1 MGRGNTQVADN
12 EVIYYVDYDNFQAF
26 VQDEDGHDTTERDYE
41 MESMLFDDWL
51 LQFQDSSI
59 LSPHFEKEKSWI
71 GEGRVLLSNKY
82 YQIVAIDNE
91 WSIGVALIR
100 RDIDDY
106 YKYTYVTEQEEA
118 AYKKEQED
126 LFDKYNNLL
135 LDALYELVS
144 ELRVPNGAWMSS
156 KFERGK
162 VEYCIMDKDN
172 NNIDCHRTYGDAIY
186 FAKQNEK
193 ADTIKRVAYDLPDEN
208 KDEREISA
216 ETIWGKENE

>member
-12 EVIYYVDYDNFQAF
+12 EVIYYVDYDNFKTF
-26 VQDEDGHDTTERDYE
+26 IQDEDGNDTDERDYD
-41 MESMLFDDWL
+41 MESMLFDDWVL
-51 LQFQDSSI
+51 EFQDLAIFRS
-59 LSPHFEKEKSWI
+59 HFEKEKRWV
-71 GEGRVLLSNKY
+71 GDARVLLSNKHFD
-82 YQIVAIDNE
+82 IVIIDNE

-118 AYKKEQED
+118 AYKKEQDD

-172 NNIDCHRTYGDAIY
+172 NNIDCHRSYSDAIY

-193 ADTIKRVAYDLPDEN
+193 ADTIKRVAYDLPDKN

>member
-1 MGRGNTQVADN
+1 MGRGNTRVGNN
-12 EVIYYVDYDNFQAF
+12 EAIYYVDYDNFESF
-26 VQDEDGHDTTERDYE
+26 IQDEDGNDTNERDYDL
-41 MESMLFDDWL
+41 ESMLFEEWL
-51 LQFQDSSI
+51 LELQSSAI
-59 LSPHFEKEKSWI
+59 LSPHFEQEKRWM
-71 GEGRVLLSNKY
+71 GEGRIILSNKHFY
-82 YQIVAIDNE
+82 IVAIDNE
-91 WSIGVALIR
+91 WAIGIALIR
-100 RDIDDY
+100 RDVDDY
-106 YKYTYVTEQEEA
+106 YKYTYITEQEEKQ
-118 AYKKEQED
+118 YKKEQDD

-172 NNIDCHRTYGDAIY
+172 NNIDCHRSYGDAIY

>member
-1 MGRGNTQVADN
+1 MGRGNTQVGKN
-12 EVIYYVDYDNFQAF
+12 EAIYYVDYDNFESF
-26 VQDEDGHDTTERDYE
+26 IQDEDGNDTDERDYDL
-41 MESMLFDDWL
+41 ESTLFEEWL
-51 LQFQDSSI
+51 LELQSSAI
-59 LSPHFEKEKSWI
+59 LSPHFEQEKRWM
-71 GEGRVLLSNKY
+71 GEGRIILSNKHFY
-82 YQIVAIDNE
+82 IVAIDNE
-91 WSIGVALIR
+91 WSIGIALIH

-106 YKYTYVTEQEEA
+106 FKYTYVTEQEEA

-172 NNIDCHRTYGDAIY
+172 NNIDCHRSYGDAIY

-216 ETIWGKENE
+216 ETIWEKENE

>member
-1 MGRGNTQVADN
+1 MGRGNTRVGNN
-12 EVIYYVDYDNFQAF
+12 EAIYYVDYDNFESF
-26 VQDEDGHDTTERDYE
+26 IQDEDGNDTDERDYDL
-41 MESMLFDDWL
+41 ESMLFEEWL
-51 LQFQDSSI
+51 LELQSSAI
-59 LSPHFEKEKSWI
+59 LSPHFEQEKRWM
-71 GEGRVLLSNKY
+71 GEGRIILSNKHFY
-82 YQIVAIDNE
+82 IVAIDNE
-91 WSIGVALIR
+91 WAIGIALIR
-100 RDIDDY
+100 RDVDDY
-106 YKYTYVTEQEEA
+106 YKYTYITEQEEKQ
-118 AYKKEQED
+118 YKKEQDD

-172 NNIDCHRTYGDAIY
+172 NNIDCHRSYGDAIY

>member
-1 MGRGNTQVADN
+1 MGRGNTRVADN
-12 EVIYYVDYDNFQAF
+12 EAIYYVDYDNFRTF
-26 VQDEDGHDTTERDYE
+26 VQDEEGNDTTERDYD
-41 MESMLFDDWL
+41 MESMLFDDWVL
-51 LQFQDSSI
+51 EFQDLAIFRS
-59 LSPHFEKEKSWI
+59 HFEKEKGWI
-71 GEGRVLLSNKY
+71 GDARVLLSNKHFH
-82 YQIVAIDNE
+82 IVIIDNE
-91 WSIGVALIR
+91 WSIGIALIR

-118 AYKKEQED
+118 AYKKEQDD
-126 LFDKYNNLL
+126 LFDKYNNVL
-135 LDALYELVS
+135 LDGLYALIP

-172 NNIDCHRTYGDAIY
+172 NNIDCHRSYGDALY

-208 KDEREISA
+208 KDEKEISA

>member
-26 VQDEDGHDTTERDYE
+26 VQDEDGNDTTERDYE

-71 GEGRVLLSNKY
+71 GEGRVLLSNKH
-82 YQIVAIDNE
+82 YQILAIDNE
-91 WSIGVALIR
+91 WSIGIALIR
-100 RDIDDY
+100 INVDDY
-106 YKYTYVTEQEEA
+106 YKYTYVTDKEA
-118 AYKKEQED
+118 KDYAKEQDD

-156 KFERGK
+156 LFER
-162 VEYCIMDKDN
+162 
-172 NNIDCHRTYGDAIY
+172 
-186 FAKQNEK
+186 EK
-193 ADTIKRVAYDLPDEN
+193 K
-208 KDEREISA
+208 
-216 ETIWGKENE
+216 

>member
-1 MGRGNTQVADN
+1 MGRGNTRVGNN
-12 EVIYYVDYDNFQAF
+12 EAIYYVDYDNFESF
-26 VQDEDGHDTTERDYE
+26 IQDEDGNDTNERDYDL
-41 MESMLFDDWL
+41 ESMLFEEWL
-51 LQFQDSSI
+51 LELQSSAI
-59 LSPHFEKEKSWI
+59 LSPHFEQEKRWM
-71 GEGRVLLSNKY
+71 GEGRIILSNKHFY
-82 YQIVAIDNE
+82 IVAIDNE
-91 WSIGVALIR
+91 WAIGIALIR
-100 RDIDDY
+100 RDVDDY
-106 YKYTYVTEQEEA
+106 YKYTYITEQEEKQ
-118 AYKKEQED
+118 YKKEQDD

-162 VEYCIMDKDN
+162 VEYCIMDKNN
-172 NNIDCHRTYGDAIY
+172 NNIDCHRSYGDAIY